1 MCYAH
6 FIEEKTEAQSSNLT
20 HSRPHSKTAALRFK
34 HHLGPLISPHPHG
47 TLLETD
53 AEQTVSGRPEASKC
67 PVCSDF
73 PPLGRDMIPL
83 SIILIIISDV

>member
-53 AEQTVSGRPEASKC
+53 AKQTVSGQTRSFQ
-67 PVCSDF
+67 VSRVFRF
-73 PPLGRDMIPL
+73 PSARQRHDPTFYHSNNNL
-83 SIILIIISDV
+83 